1 MDHFQEAVSE
11 VARTTAEAQ
20 LKVIENSVAAMVRRE
35 IAAVTS
41 GAPLPPKRGEASKKV
56 TEVTPPPTQPDER
69 LCAPII
75 RADALGQAGPR
86 VLNSL
91 APSDTI
97 WQAFMLAGLPIMGP
111 LGTAALILSF
121 VSSICMQAYVALTL
135 GRGFTWDGK
144 SLHGTEL
151 ADMASSSLPEHFPVP
166 ILRPE
171 ETSLAAVAAAAG
183 SLTADGAGATHPG
196 PVLISL
202 AVLIWM
208 LNVARDL
215 GHTMCFISAMWS
227 LPRHITQLTRSAD
240 MFALVSISRGRLV
253 LAVLVASLRFGVA
266 CVLLTIG
273 SKRLANTRSLLEL
286 AITAAALGF
295 ALDVPRRAWAWGAAT
310 QRLGRGSWNWYSNF

>member
-41 GAPLPPKRGEASKKV
+41 GAPLPPKRGEANKKV
-56 TEVTPPPTQPDER
+56 IEASPPPQPDER

-121 VSSICMQAYVALTL
+121 FSSISMQAYVALTL
-135 GRGFTWDGK
+135 GRGFAWDPKTLQG
-144 SLHGTEL
+144 
-151 ADMASSSLPEHFPVP
+151 ADLVEMASSPLPDHFPVP
-166 ILRPE
+166 IFRPE

-183 SLTADGAGATHPG
+183 SLTAEGAGATHPG
-196 PVLISL
+196 PLLISL
-202 AVLIWM
+202 AVLVWM

-266 CVLLTIG
+266 CILLSIG